1 MQVVVVDVVQVAV
14 TVAMVDQVAVM
25 DELEPV
31 EAMAEKVFIQEVHIY
46 LHRVK
51 DMMVQIMAGVD
62 LVVLAQIV
70 EKVEQAQFLLSQELQ

>member
-1 MQVVVVDVVQVAV
+1 MQVIVVDVVQVAV

-31 EAMAEKVFIQEVHIY
+31 EAMAAEKVFIQEVHIY

-51 DMMVQIMAGVD
+51 DMMVQIMARVD
-62 LVVLAQIV
+62 LVVLLQV
-70 EKVEQAQFLLSQELQ
+70 PQVEQAQFLLSQELQ